1 MTAMTCGWASSFY
14 SGIASITGRSVDQH
28 AVMSRFFVPLDDSDV
43 EMNLTGPAWTQ
54 IAFHI
59 YELIHDD
66 RIIAR
71 EAHQSFHSIRF
82 RVRSADRLHRIRL

>member
-1 MTAMTCGWASSFY
+1 MTVMTCGWASSFY
-14 SGIASITGRSVDQH
+14 SGIASITGRSVNQH

-59 YELIHDD
+59 YELMGH
-66 RIIAR
+66 
-71 EAHQSFHSIRF
+71 
-82 RVRSADRLHRIRL
+82 